1 MHLLKFCANIYEYF
15 FFPPENKVAHVLSN
29 FTVALVS
36 TLRTNQAKKVISG
49 FYPILVFYNIFTS
62 TCTYNLSR
70 TTKKTCVS
78 SVKIAFLSLCSF
90 WYIHVLVLTFFSSG
104 GGSSRTFFE
113 KIPSMK
119 WSVILVISLNKFLN
133 TSNPCEIRM
142 SPCEIRTK
150 SVWNPCEISSK
161 SLRICAAVLLYS
173 VPNV

>member
-49 FYPILVFYNIFTS
+49 FDPILVFYNIFTS

-113 KIPSMK
+113 KIPVTK
-119 WSVILVISLNKFLN
+119 WSLILAISVW
-133 TSNPCEIRM
+133 

-150 SVWNPCEISSK
+150 SVWNPYEIRVK
-161 SLRICAAVLLYS
+161 SLRICTAVLLYS
-173 VPNV
+173 VPNI